1 MPDEFKDF
9 KENMDG
15 WVKQVRHELSE
26 VRDFSSAVDENASNI
41 QHNYELVHDLKREL
55 QELRQ
60 EMNALKL
67 LHIMSVRKSMMKKM
81 N

>member
-1 MPDEFKDF
+1 MPEDFSNF
-9 KENMDG
+9 KENVDA
-15 WVKQVRHELSE
+15 WIKQVRHEVTE
-26 VRDFSSAVDENASNI
+26 VKSYSRAVEENSCNI
-41 QHNYELVHDLKREL
+41 QHNYELVHDLRREL

-67 LHIMSVRKSMMKKM
+67 LHVMSIRRGLMKKM